1 MNHVRRSWE
10 QFSKRIFRCP
20 LLSHSHS
27 IFYSI
32 NRPTKPKWHCH
43 IVQLLFC
50 QKLLYIQ
57 WTAVVLEVSLN
68 SSGTKMQLVAK
79 LASHK
84 RILIVIVYV
93 WWNPPY
99 SSDQSWLLAV
109 SYFPPKSNSLL
120 LGSLFLKG
128 FRPCTICPFRHE
140 VHPWNGEE
148 GLTLM
153 ECDWYLLWLTRKLC
167 FSDRY
172 TSQRHLLLSF
182 LLSIIPM
189 LLSDECQHYILF
201 E

>member
-20 LLSHSHS
+20 LLSRSHS

-32 NRPTKPKWHCH
+32 NRPTKPKWNCH

-99 SSDQSWLLAV
+99 SSDQAWLLAV

-148 GLTLM
+148 GLT
-153 ECDWYLLWLTRKLC
+153 
-167 FSDRY
+167 
-172 TSQRHLLLSF
+172 
-182 LLSIIPM
+182 
-189 LLSDECQHYILF
+189 
-201 E
+201 